1 MSRENV
7 EFVRMALDVFN
18 AFMRGELSREA
29 VANLGDPQ
37 FEFRWHDERTMPDLP
52 QDLRGPHAFIEFWEQ
67 LRSAWDDLTV
77 EALELIEA
85 PHDRV
90 LALIRQ
96 SGRGRESRVPVDVHS
111 FHLWTIRDGRV
122 RELELFRHRADAL
135 EAAGLRE

>member
-1 MSRENV
+1 MSEENV
-7 EFVRMALDVFN
+7 EFVRKSLDVFN
-18 AFMRGELSREA
+18 AFICGELSREEL
-29 VANLGDPQ
+29 ANLFASLGDPQ

-67 LRSAWDDLTV
+67 LRSAWDDVTV
-77 EALELIEA
+77 EALELMEA

-111 FHLWTIRDGRV
+111 FQ
-122 RELELFRHRADAL
+122 
-135 EAAGLRE
+135 

>member
-1 MSRENV
+1 MSQENI
-7 EFVRMALDVFN
+7 EFVREALDVFN

-29 VANLGDPQ
+29 VVNLGDPQ
-37 FEFRWHDERTMPDLP
+37 FELRWHDERTMPDLP
-52 QDLRGPHAFIEFWEQ
+52 QDLRGPDAFIEFWEQ

-96 SGRGRESRVPVDVHS
+96 SGRGRESGVPIE
-111 FHLWTIRDGRV
+111 FHFFQLFTIRDGKV
-122 RELELFRHRADAL
+122 RNVEFFRHRAEAL